1 MSDLPTAKT
10 RPASNW
16 SAIWVLPLIALI
28 IGGWLGWRA
37 YSETGIEI
45 QLRFES
51 GEGVQVN
58 KTEVFYKGM
67 PVGKVKSLDLDDQ
80 GSNKGVVAT
89 VEMNKDV
96 EQYLRTN
103 TRFWLVKPSV
113 SLAGITGL
121 ETLVSGNYIAV
132 SPGEGGEPTRKFTAL
147 VEEPPLSDAKPGLH
161 LVIKADRL
169 GSLTRG
175 SPVFYKQIQVGQIKS
190 YLLSEDQST
199 VELKV
204 YIEPTYASLVRK
216 HTRFWNASG
225 ISVDANL
232 SGLKIRSESLASIV
246 AGGIAFATP
255 ENRKDSPP
263 TDPSLPFRLYEDFD
277 AAQAG
282 IRVKVKL
289 SDFEGL
295 QAGHTPVM
303 YKGIQVGSLKALKVD
318 ADLTSATAELTLDPL
333 AEDYLVQG
341 TQFWT
346 VKPSITLAGITG
358 LEALLKGNYIAVRP
372 GDKGAAP
379 QREFEARAK
388 APPLDLRTPGL
399 HMVLFTDNLGSLDVG
414 SPILYKQVKV
424 GAVQSYQFSH
434 TRKQL
439 VIGVHIEKEYEGLI
453 NGSTRFWNVSGI
465 TLTGGL
471 TGGIQIKSES
481 LQSLMAGGI
490 AFETPVANVP
500 LKKRIPRFRL
510 FANQEEATQHGT
522 VVQIRVERADGL
534 RAGTPV
540 RFKGLDVGKL
550 EEVTLSPDMQSVML
564 KARITEVPERIARV
578 GSQFWVVKPEL
589 GLMKTSNLETLVTGQ
604 YIEVQPALKNQG
616 VQTSFVALPQ
626 PPQDSVQEPGLSLV
640 LSAARRGSLKIGVP
654 VTYRE
659 VTVGKV
665 TGYEL
670 GQTADRVLIHV
681 LIEPKY
687 APLVRGGTRFWNSS
701 GFGMDFGLFKGATVR
716 TESLETL
723 IQGGIA
729 FATPDGE
736 RMGNPA
742 RPEQT
747 FPLFD
752 KFEDEWLT
760 WAPKI
765 PLGTKPAASQVK

>member
-1 MSDLPTAKT
+1 MTDLPTAKT

-16 SAIWVLPLIALI
+16 SAIWVLPLIALV

-37 YSETGIEI
+37 YNDTGISI
-45 QLRFES
+45 QVRFES
-51 GEGVQVN
+51 GEGIQVN
-58 KTEVFYKGM
+58 KTEVVYKGM
-67 PVGKVKSLDLDDQ
+67 SVGKVKTLALDDQ
-80 GSNKGVVAT
+80 GKSKGVIAT

-96 EQYLRTN
+96 EQYLRTG

-132 SPGEGGEPTRKFTAL
+132 SPGEGESTRKFKAL
-147 VEEPPLSDAKPGLH
+147 GEEPPLSDSKPGLH
-161 LVIKADRL
+161 LTVKAERL
-169 GSLTRG
+169 GSLNRG
-175 SPVFYKQIQVGQIKS
+175 SPVFYKQIQVGEVKS
-190 YLLSEDQST
+190 YLLSEDQNT
-199 VELKV
+199 VEVKV
-204 YIEPTYASLVRK
+204 YIEPTYAKLVRK

-225 ISVDANL
+225 ISIDANL
-232 SGLKIRSESLASIV
+232 SGVKVRSESLSSIV

-277 AAQAG
+277 AAAAG

-295 QAGHTPVM
+295 QAGRTPVM

-318 ADLTSATAELTLDPL
+318 PDLSSASADLTLDPL
-333 AEDYLVQG
+333 AEDYLVDG
-341 TQFWT
+341 TQFWV
-346 VKPSITLAGITG
+346 VKPSISLAGITG
-358 LEALLKGNYIAVRP
+358 LEALVKGNYIAIRP

-388 APPLDLRTPGL
+388 APPLDLRAPGL
-399 HMVLFTDNLGSLDVG
+399 HLVLFTDSLGSLEVG

-424 GAVQSYQFSH
+424 GSVQSYQFSR

-439 VIGVHIEKEYEGLI
+439 IIGVHIEKEYEGLV
-453 NGSTRFWNVSGI
+453 NGSTRFWNASGI
-465 TLTGGL
+465 TLSGGL
-471 TGGIQIKSES
+471 TAGIQVKSES

-490 AFETPVANVP
+490 AFETPEAKVP
-500 LKKRIPRFRL
+500 LTKRIPRFRL
-510 FANQEEATQHGT
+510 YANHEEAMQKGT
-522 VVQIRVERADGL
+522 VVTIRVERADGL
-534 RAGTPV
+534 SSGTPI
-540 RFKGLDVGKL
+540 RFKGLDVGKV
-550 EEVTLSPDMQSVML
+550 EDVDLSDDLQSVL
-564 KARITEVPERIARV
+564 LTARITEVPERIARV

-589 GLMKTSNLETLVTGQ
+589 GLMKTANLETLVTGR
-604 YIEVQPALKNQG
+604 YLEVQPAVKDLGPQKA
-616 VQTSFVALPQ
+616 FVALVQ
-626 PPQDSVQEPGLSLV
+626 PPQVAVAEPGLSLV
-640 LSAARRGSLKIGVP
+640 LSAARRGSLKVGVP

-659 VTVGKV
+659 ITVGKV

-670 GQTADRVLIHV
+670 GQTADRVLIHI
-681 LIEPKY
+681 LIEPRY
-687 APLVRGGTRFWNSS
+687 APLVRGGSRFWNSS
-701 GFGMDFGLFKGATVR
+701 GVGVDFSLFKGATVR

-742 RPEQT
+742 LAQQT

-752 KFEDEWLT
+752 KFEDEWLL

-765 PLGTKPAASQVK
+765 ALGK